1 MSAAYSWDEGSVEGE
16 VAIVTEDPVA
26 GNRTEGAEGGA
37 RVSGPGLGALAARRA
52 PGDGRWTSWGQN
64 SSCRN
69 PHSLGASTRSPFDT
83 T

>member
-26 GNRTEGAEGGA
+26 GNRTEGAEGGV
-37 RVSGPGLGALAARRA
+37 RVSGPGPGVLAARTA
-52 PGDGRWTSWGQN
+52 LEDGRWTSWGQN

-69 PHSLGASTRSPFDT
+69 PRSLGASTHSPFDRT
-83 T
+83 

>member
-16 VAIVTEDPVA
+16 VVTEDPVA
-26 GNRTEGAEGGA
+26 GNRTEGAESG
-37 RVSGPGLGALAARRA
+37 VSGLGLGVLAARTT
-52 PGDGRWTSWGQN
+52 PEDGRWTSWGQN

-69 PHSLGASTRSPFDT
+69 PRSLGVDTHSPFDT